1 VLYTYWL
8 TELPNSFLKT
18 EGYSLYNS
26 KQFAWLVSRD
36 CDALQRGENI
46 IRYRGFSR
54 RPMDS
59 RFVLYQR
66 IKYGRDWKEEEE
78 EAELP
83 DYSQEE

>member
-1 VLYTYWL
+1 
-8 TELPNSFLKT
+8 
-18 EGYSLYNS
+18 
-26 KQFAWLVSRD
+26 
-36 CDALQRGENI
+36 
-46 IRYRGFSR
+46 
-54 RPMDS
+54 MDS